1 MEKSEKIYQKSNV
14 ENCEIGLEGFFMRSF
29 LVFFFFGCVV
39 SASEIPNFRDLSLS
53 RGVVVLLTTPRSGT
67 NFFSSCLSILTR
79 RPISWLEWGDA
90 IFHPNS
96 DLTKQL
102 SYNRLNLPLV
112 DQRPI
117 LYRTHHGYRELGQIS
132 PLCNRLIF
140 LTRNPKE
147 LLFRA
152 YFLAYPGQKEPDF
165 HFIQN
170 FLDEYLIPLKLYE
183 SWNPANRMLIFYED
197 LIVDADRIVLDAL
210 DFMGIAPAY
219 LEDFVENNETYK
231 KRLLE
236 SYTKQQVNNRGGSS
250 SIGGTKAI
258 YYSKDI
264 DPEILKKIDLYLMQR
279 EPNLW
284 KLYLNRFES

>member
-1 MEKSEKIYQKSNV
+1 
-14 ENCEIGLEGFFMRSF
+14 
-29 LVFFFFGCVV
+29 
-39 SASEIPNFRDLSLS
+39 
-53 RGVVVLLTTPRSGT
+53 
-67 NFFSSCLSILTR
+67 
-79 RPISWLEWGDA
+79 
-90 IFHPNS
+90 
-96 DLTKQL
+96 
-102 SYNRLNLPLV
+102 
-112 DQRPI
+112 
-117 LYRTHHGYRELGQIS
+117 
-132 PLCNRLIF
+132 
-140 LTRNPKE
+140 
-147 LLFRA
+147 
-152 YFLAYPGQKEPDF
+152 
-165 HFIQN
+165 
-170 FLDEYLIPLKLYE
+170 
-183 SWNPANRMLIFYED
+183 MLIFYED